1 MDINPDNN
9 KDTFQGR
16 GVKIVELQ
24 EQILFLTKEI
34 IELKKTFEYQKV
46 VSNQEFQKTIEVSNK
61 LELIQ
66 NNLKDFLK
74 TIEKSPREVVFDKE
88 VLTLYI
94 NGMINGTLK

>member
-24 EQILFLTKEI
+24 EQVLFLTKER
-34 IELKKTFEYQKV
+34 
-46 VSNQEFQKTIEVSNK
+46 IEVSNK

-66 NNLKDFLK
+66 NKLKEFLK
-74 TIEKSPREVVFDKE
+74 TIEKSPREVTFDKE
-88 VLTLYI
+88 VLTLYV
-94 NGMINGTLK
+94 NGMLKE